1 MNPIYTNK
9 LTLLILSAAL
19 LSACLLSACGDDEHS
34 DGWDQPL
41 NISEP
46 LRANGDLLYVNE
58 SFEEVVRLKPERS
71 GSDISL
77 AVDRAA
83 TGADPGAR
91 ALSADESTLFVVNE
105 KLDDQDASL
114 SAYDLSG
121 SGLSAQTVAL
131 DSPYDR
137 LSVDPEGEFLLLSFT
152 GRGEGFVARNLN
164 ELGVVD
170 LRDGIADGEEAQSQQ
185 TSFETLSSRPQD
197 IIFAPSFELGG
208 SEQRLAVALSP
219 SEVTIID
226 LLADD
231 DANRLREVPLTISQ
245 ADQVR
250 TPTQAIFDVTPE
262 DAAPNTVSLYLLT
275 DTGEDI
281 THVSIQPSTGQP
293 STDQPSTDEDAA
305 RKFYISVNQL
315 AAGSRPGRM
324 KLLELPSSES
334 EGNQSRIIAIDD
346 NQPRFTMIDVQ
357 SGESSTF
364 DLPMTAPAED
374 LLVYQTTVDDQ
385 PETRVLAWSSRSA
398 LVTVI
403 RPENIVISDDTPT
416 LGRSVEAIRLK
427 AAPSRI
433 ELDQTGANERAIAY
447 HAGLDAGFTV
457 LNLHTN
463 RAVPIQGASLGDI
476 YFGQSYAF
484 GVFRGEPF
492 FGRFDLTTGHPTAY
506 ELPREGQGIYLDA
519 EDELLVVEHA
529 DRTGSFTLLNAQN
542 PTPDNARVFN
552 DVFLENLFA
561 QELP

>member
-1 MNPIYTNK
+1 V
-9 LTLLILSAAL
+9 LVSLLVPL
-19 LSACLLSACGDDEHS
+19 LAACGDDNHS
-34 DGWDQPL
+34 DAWNESLTVG
-41 NISEP
+41 EP

-58 SFEEVVRLKPERS
+58 NFEQVFRLKPERS
-71 GSDISL
+71 GSEIRLDI
-77 AVDRAA
+77 DRAP

-91 ALSADESTLFVVNE
+91 ALSADESRLFVVNE

-114 SAYDLSG
+114 SVFDLTG
-121 SGLSAQTVAL
+121 DGLTAQTVAL

-152 GRGEGFVARNLN
+152 GGGEGFVARNLN

-170 LRDGIADGEEAQSQQ
+170 LRDGIGADEEAQSQQ
-185 TSFETLSSRPQD
+185 TSFETLSSRPSE
-197 IIFAPSFELGG
+197 IVFAPKFELGG
-208 SEQRLAVALSP
+208 SEQRLAATLSP
-219 SEVTIID
+219 SEVTIVD

-231 DANRLREVPLTISQ
+231 AENRLREVPLTISQ

-262 DAAPNTVSLYLLT
+262 ESTPNTVSLYLLT
-275 DTGEDI
+275 DTGQDI
-281 THVSIQPSTGQP
+281 THVSIQPSL
-293 STDQPSTDEDAA
+293 DESAT
-305 RKFYISVNQL
+305 RKFNLTVNQL
-315 AAGSRPGRM
+315 AAGSRPVRM
-324 KLLELPSSES
+324 KLLELGDSES
-334 EGNQSRIIAIDD
+334 GEPRTRLIAIDG

-374 LLVYQTTVDDQ
+374 MLVYQTTVDGE

-398 LVTVI
+398 LVSVI
-403 RPENIVISDDTPT
+403 RPESIAISDDTPT

-427 AAPSRI
+427 AAPSQVQ
-433 ELDQTGANERAIAY
+433 LDEAGSGSAQASERAIAY
-447 HAGLDAGFTV
+447 HPGLDAGFTV

-463 RAVPIQGASLGDI
+463 RAVRIEGASLGDVF
-476 YFGQSYAF
+476 FGQTYAF
-484 GVFRGEPF
+484 GVFRGEPY
-492 FGRFDLTTGHPTAY
+492 FGLFDLTTGHPNVY
-506 ELPREGQGIYLDA
+506 ELPKEGQGIYLDA
-519 EDELLVVEHA
+519 EDDLLVVEHD

-542 PTPDNARVFN
+542 PTPENARVFN